1 METIQYFLKKL
12 FIVAVVFGILLA
24 IFIAL
29 QKFAPNFM
37 KKFSFVGGSGSFF
50 TDNWLPDPVNLQKL
64 SQPSI
69 ANLDNQIYEGGL
81 TPGMSYV
88 IYGKDG
94 KVEIITVPGGK
105 PNSNNTNNT
114 SGGIRGVNNYSSN
127 YSSTYNALYVRN
139 LSIFKDQKIKTGA
152 VFYGEAKSSFFYN
165 GTFPIYIFDAQ
176 NKNFAREMA
185 VETKQWAPPGWTRF
199 SVKLYAYFPPNTQ
212 PCTMLF
218 APGTNSPDKNMNYPV
233 VLPIICN

>member
-12 FIVAVVFGILLA
+12 FIFAVVFGVLIA

-64 SQPSI
+64 NQPGI
-69 ANLDNQIYEGGL
+69 ANLDNQIYEGGM

-94 KVEIITVPGGK
+94 KMQIITVPGGNV
-105 PNSNNTNNT
+105 NSNNNGSAVGRSN
-114 SGGIRGVNNYSSN
+114 NNYSN
-127 YSSTYNALYVRN
+127 YSPMYNSQYIRN

-152 VFYGEAKSSFFYN
+152 VFYGEAKNTFFYN
-165 GTFPIYIFDAQ
+165 GTFPIYIVDAQ
-176 NKNFAREMA
+176 NRVFAREMA
-185 VETKQWAPPGWTRF
+185 VESKQWTVPGWIRF
-199 SVKLYAYFPPNTQ
+199 SVKLYANFPPNTQ
-212 PCTMLF
+212 PCQMIF
-218 APGTNSPDKNMNYPV
+218 APGTDSPDRNMNYPV

>member
-37 KKFSFVGGSGSFF
+37 KKFSFLGGSGSFF

-64 SQPSI
+64 NQPAI
-69 ANLDNQIYEGGL
+69 ANLDNQVYEGGM

-88 IYGKDG
+88 LYGKDG
-94 KVEIITVPGGK
+94 KMQIITVPGGN
-105 PNSNNTNNT
+105 PNSNIVNNNNT
-114 SGGIRGVNNYSSN
+114 AGGANNIYSN
-127 YSSTYNALYVRN
+127 YSPMYNALYIRN

-152 VFYGEAKSSFFYN
+152 VFYGEAKDTFFYN
-165 GTFPIYIFDAQ
+165 GTFPIYVVDAQ
-176 NKNFAREMA
+176 NRVFAREMA
-185 VETKQWAPPGWTRF
+185 VDTKQWATPGWTRF
-199 SVKLYAYFPPNTQ
+199 SVKLYANFPPNTQ
-212 PCTMLF
+212 PCQMVF
-218 APGTNSPDKNMNYPV
+218 VPGTDSPDRNMNYPV